1 MPILK
6 LFAVLGN
13 EMIFNSTLPFEQKM
27 IPFDSEYANGETDPM
42 KQWTIVMPFT
52 EPEKDY
58 FDQIASSYWV
68 DFESLDRTINDNNV
82 EDTSVR

>member
-1 MPILK
+1 
-6 LFAVLGN
+6 
-13 EMIFNSTLPFEQKM
+13 
-27 IPFDSEYANGETDPM
+27 M
-42 KQWTIVMPFT
+42 KKWTIVMPFT

>member
-1 MPILK
+1 
-6 LFAVLGN
+6 
-13 EMIFNSTLPFEQKM
+13 
-27 IPFDSEYANGETDPM
+27 
-42 KQWTIVMPFT
+42 MPFT